1 VKLAILSDIHG
12 NLTAFEAVLAELERE
27 EINRIVCLGDVA
39 VMGSQPAR
47 VIDRLNEL
55 RIPVVMGNTDAWL
68 LEPTFDENANP
79 LIAGPERWCSEQIG
93 VHQLEFIRGFVAT
106 LEIPVGDLSVLCAH
120 GSPRSYDDK
129 MYSTTP
135 REELLEMFTNKAPIM
150 ISGHTH
156 QQMLRRL
163 DEITLINPGSVGLAY
178 SSASGG
184 GTLARYAEY
193 AVLDLAAGWPRV
205 ELRRT
210 SFDHLEVATRM
221 RESFM
226 PHADYWANQWAN
238 ARF

>member
-12 NLTAFEAVLAELERE
+12 NLTAFEAVIAELERE
-27 EINRIVCLGDVA
+27 NISRIVCLGDVA

-47 VIDRLNEL
+47 VIDRLNDL

-68 LEPTFDENANP
+68 LEPSFDENANP

-93 VHQLEFIRGFVAT
+93 VHQLEFVRGFVAT
-106 LEIPVGDLSVLCAH
+106 LEIPIGDLSVLCSH

-129 MYSTTP
+129 IYSTTP
-135 REELLEMFTNKAPIM
+135 REELNEMFTSKAPIM
-150 ISGHTH
+150 VSGHTH

-193 AVLDLAAGWPRV
+193 AVLDLDAGWPRV